1 MRSCLFGDDES
12 DLRGLLRDGA
22 DDAEIARRWRGAMWN
37 KQSGHG
43 MESAGFVPPVRS
55 MGAIGG

>member
-1 MRSCLFGDDES
+1 
-12 DLRGLLRDGA
+12 
-22 DDAEIARRWRGAMWN
+22 MWG

-43 MESAGFVPPVRS
+43 MEAAGFVPPVRS